1 MSLLVSFWCPGVPR
15 ETMGAPLWHIVVTLD
30 PPVVPGWPSEGI
42 LEDFGFLLGG
52 QLGTKIS
59 ILRDFLEV
67 FLKVFAQ
74 RVLGSTF

>member
-1 MSLLVSFWCPGVPR
+1 M
-15 ETMGAPLWHIVVTLD
+15 VTLG

-52 QLGTKIS
+52 ELVTKIS

-74 RVLGSTF
+74 MVLGSTFYRKMWPQGSVQEGGM